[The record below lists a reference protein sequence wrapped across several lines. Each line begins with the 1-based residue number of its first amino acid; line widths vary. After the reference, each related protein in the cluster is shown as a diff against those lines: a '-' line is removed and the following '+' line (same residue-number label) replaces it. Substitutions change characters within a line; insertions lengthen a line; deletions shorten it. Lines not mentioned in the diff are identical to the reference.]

1 MNNEDLE
8 SKQKRIEMIETRI
21 SELKDAIRC
30 YTPKEWHYRTGLE
43 SLDSLQKTLELNE
56 FVLEMI
62 KKDIPVTFF
71 KGLLEPV
78 VAKSYFYSNT
88 IARA

>member
-1 MNNEDLE
+1 
-8 SKQKRIEMIETRI
+8 MIETRI
-21 SELKDAIRC
+21 NELKEAIRC
-30 YTPKEWHYRTGLE
+30 YTPREWHYRTGLE

-56 FVLEMI
+56 FILELI
-62 KKDIPVTFF
+62 RQDIPVTFF

-78 VAKSYFYSNT
+78 VARDYFYSST